1 MQKGRLCFNDT
12 IFTDIKY
19 GFFFIYLF
27 FLPFD
32 KKKIACCE
40 SAISHWKVVGIGHFD
55 F

>member
-1 MQKGRLCFNDT
+1 MFEMQKGRLCFNDT

-40 SAISHWKVVGIGHFD
+40 SAISH
-55 F
+55 